1 MGAAP
6 HYALFSAQYPPHL
19 GGIESFTR
27 NVARTLV
34 ARGARV
40 TVVTNDTESM
50 GEGVVDEQG
59 VRVVRLACAPLLS
72 GRLPL
77 PRPSAAR
84 RALLPGLRESGLDGV
99 LVNARFYPHSLLG
112 MRCARACGLAPVVLD
127 HGSAYL
133 SFSSPVLD
141 PAVRLWEDALTAL
154 GRRHDPDYYGI
165 SQSSARWLG
174 HFGIQARGVIP
185 NAIDVDAYVG
195 AASGRDFRAELALAP
210 GAPLVAFVGR
220 LIPEKGVAALVE
232 ASRDPRLAGRGVTFA
247 VAGDGPLAD
256 EVRAAEGPG
265 LRMLGRLGS
274 PDVAALLLESQALCL
289 PSRSEGFSTT
299 LLEAAACGCPPVVTD
314 VGGAHEV
321 VADPRMGAI
330 LPDASAQSVVRGVLD
345 LLDAPV
351 AADERSR
358 MLRHRAAER
367 FSWGATAA
375 LLEEAFERAAA
386 R

>member
-84 RALLPGLRESGLDGV
+84 RALLSGLRESGLDGV

-154 GRRHDPDYYGI
+154 GRRHDPDYYGV

-232 ASRDPRLAGRGVTFA
+232 ASRDPR
-247 VAGDGPLAD
+247 
-256 EVRAAEGPG
+256 
-265 LRMLGRLGS
+265 RLGA

-314 VGGAHEV
+314 VGGAYEV